1 MQDLVTFSLF
11 NQSGH
16 KRCRHRLGMGW
27 IEYPSVP
34 HRPPQFNTSV
44 PLLDH
49 TFSAPKIPQFHTK
62 NPSVPH
68 QKPLSSTPKTPQFH
82 TKKLY
87 ISELYSFF
95 SLRQRMLYEMAESLI
110 NSIVGG
116 PDYEHADVQEKI
128 VLQRGNE
135 IQREL
140 SEFEFER
147 KRADS
152 SKEI

>member
-1 MQDLVTFSLF
+1 M
-11 NQSGH
+11 
-16 KRCRHRLGMGW
+16 
-27 IEYPSVP
+27 
-34 HRPPQFNTSV
+34 
-44 PLLDH
+44 
-49 TFSAPKIPQFHTK
+49 
-62 NPSVPH
+62 
-68 QKPLSSTPKTPQFH
+68 
-82 TKKLY
+82 
-87 ISELYSFF
+87 SELYSFF

-147 KRADS
+147 KRADL

>member
-1 MQDLVTFSLF
+1 MGPNGIVRQRNDLPFNG
-11 NQSGH
+11 NQSLLH
-16 KRCRHRLGMGW
+16 FSR
-27 IEYPSVP
+27 
-34 HRPPQFNTSV
+34 V
-44 PLLDH
+44 PLSSTH
-49 TFSAPKIPQFHTK
+49 QFHTRATPFQPPK
-62 NPSVPH
+62 S
-68 QKPLSSTPKTPQFH
+68 LSSTPKTLQFH
-82 TKKLY
+82 TENPSVPPPSVPHKKALY
-87 ISELYSFF
+87 KRALQFF

-147 KRADS
+147 KRADL